1 VLKLE
6 FVLKNNAKSVED
18 LIEINVTTDVAMAVT
33 TKTGIGRAVDLK
45 ETTVVVVATEVVA
58 IGNAPSVT
66 TQTLHLELNAT
77 DAESLAVL
85 AVEITVVIET
95 TEEEAN
101 AAIKIVTDKVDGSK
115 ETTVDVEMTEVQV
128 TGNVQNVETQTLH
141 LEQNVI
147 AVESLEALAVD
158 VDLTEGMIEAIKTA
172 TDKVGVSKGMT
183 TEERTEAV
191 AIGIALNVETQTL
204 PSEPN
209 AINAD
214 YHAVVVTIVDEAET
228 IVDVVEKHTTTTIG
242 IVQSAKTQTS
252 PSEQSATVVEHRA
265 LAAVVE
271 ELAMT
276 TVEDRRVEM
285 SVLEPLTV
293 KMEVDRRVVMVET
306 EELKAVMETEVHTI
320 KTEHLSVS
328 QENLAPLENHEEMAQ
343 AMRTINL
350 QNQSGDVETMTHEG
364 QPWVQNITILTP

>member
-1 VLKLE
+1 
-6 FVLKNNAKSVED
+6 
-18 LIEINVTTDVAMAVT
+18 MAVT
-33 TKTGIGRAVDLK
+33 TKTGIGRAVDLT
-45 ETTVVVVATEVVA
+45 ETTEVVVATEVVA
-58 IGNAPSVT
+58 IGNVPSVT

-77 DAESLAVL
+77 DVESLVGQ

-95 TEEEAN
+95 IEEEAN

-115 ETTVDVEMTEVQV
+115 ETTVDVEMTEVRV

-158 VDLTEGMIEAIKTA
+158 VVLREGMTEAIKTV
-172 TDKVGVSKGMT
+172 TDKVGVLKGMT

-214 YHAVVVTIVDEAET
+214 YHAVVVTIVDGAGT
-228 IVDVVEKHTTTTIG
+228 TVDVGEKPTTTMIG
-242 IVQSAKTQTS
+242 NVLSAKIQTS
-252 PSEQSATVVEHRA
+252 LSELSATVVEHLA

-276 TVEDRRVEM
+276 TVEDRSVET
-285 SVLEPLTV
+285 SVLEPLASL
-293 KMEVDRRVVMVET
+293 MEGDLRVVMVET
-306 EELKAVMETEVHTI
+306 EELKEVMETVVHTI
-320 KTEHLSVS
+320 KTEHLSAS
-328 QENLAPLENHEEMAQ
+328 QENLAPSENHEEMDQ
-343 AMRTINL
+343 VTLTINL
-350 QNQSGDVETMTHEG
+350 QNQSGDVETTTHEG
-364 QPWVQNITILTP
+364 RPWVQNITILTP